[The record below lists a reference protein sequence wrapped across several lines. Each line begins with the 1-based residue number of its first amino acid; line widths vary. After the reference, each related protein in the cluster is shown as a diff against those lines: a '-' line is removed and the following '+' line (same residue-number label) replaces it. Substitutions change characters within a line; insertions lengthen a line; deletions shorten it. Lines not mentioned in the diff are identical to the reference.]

1 MFYSER
7 ITIYKEIPMW
17 KRTPFKEILGVL
29 AVILIMT
36 LVAQGLKYLN
46 PKPNVLEEL
55 EEKIKKVEQKEIVL
69 TEPEKQLEKQ
79 ATEKEWQEVDKQT
92 DK

>member
-1 MFYSER
+1 M
-7 ITIYKEIPMW
+7 K
-17 KRTPFKEILGVL
+17 TPYKEILGVL
-29 AVILIMT
+29 AVILFMT
-36 LVAQGLKYLN
+36 LVAQGLNYLN
-46 PKPNVLEEL
+46 PEPNVLEEL

-69 TEPEKQLEKQ
+69 TETEKQLEKQ

>member
-17 KRTPFKEILGVL
+17 KKTPFKEILGVL
-29 AVILIMT
+29 AVILFIT
-36 LVAQGLKYLN
+36 LITQGSNYLK
-46 PKPNVLEEL
+46 PKSNVLEEL

-79 ATEKEWQEVDKQT
+79 ATEKEWQEVDKQI

>member
-1 MFYSER
+1 MKKILKQYLYIFLTVLILLSVTL
-7 ITIYKEIPMW
+7 ILSKKEPN
-17 KRTPFKEILGVL
+17 P
-29 AVILIMT
+29 
-36 LVAQGLKYLN
+36 LV
-46 PKPNVLEEL
+46 EL

>member
-1 MFYSER
+1 M
-7 ITIYKEIPMW
+7 K
-17 KRTPFKEILGVL
+17 TPYKEILGTL
-29 AVILIMT
+29 TIILFVI

-79 ATEKEWQEVDKQT
+79 ATEKEWQEVDKEI

>member
-1 MFYSER
+1 M
-7 ITIYKEIPMW
+7 K
-17 KRTPFKEILGVL
+17 TPYKEILGVL
-29 AVILIMT
+29 AVILFMT
-36 LVAQGLKYLN
+36 LVAQGLNYLN

-69 TEPEKQLEKQ
+69 TETEKQLEKQ

>member
-1 MFYSER
+1 M
-7 ITIYKEIPMW
+7 K
-17 KRTPFKEILGVL
+17 TPYKEILGVL
-29 AVILIMT
+29 AVILFMT

-55 EEKIKKVEQKEIVL
+55 EEKIKKVEQKEIIL
-69 TEPEKQLEKQ
+69 TEPEKQLEQQ

>member
-1 MFYSER
+1 M
-7 ITIYKEIPMW
+7 K
-17 KRTPFKEILGVL
+17 TPFKELLGILVVGAFL
-29 AVILIMT
+29 T